1 MTDIIYVFR
10 ENGTTL
16 CTSHVGDPAWDTP
29 ENRRR
34 TFDFITRHA
43 EAERERP
50 RALLIQD
57 LAAET
62 RRADSAE
69 SKLRETT
76 GELEKADKAI
86 QFHVR
91 AYDLEQARFR
101 KATALLKR
109 LAVAWTESAPAN
121 EAVRDAYAFLSR
133 IPSPPIALPADGE
146 PGRIGGRDVPRPA
159 LQPACHQVCHGDC
172 HWGLPDAPA
181 PLDVHIAVGP
191 EAIDEVLA
199 QPAAP
204 ELCATC
210 HATPVSPG
218 YYYHYSW
225 CESWRKPAVPTPE
238 DVIRKA
244 RQPTAPEP
252 SGFQI
257 RFDGPPG
264 PESGR
269 FVECETLDDKGSSA
283 GTWVQDGDY
292 WLLVIQPPNSAP
304 EPDRHP
310 YAPHHA
316 DPRDEPA
323 ASQPRYGYPTGR
335 DDLRVDAA
343 PEPSS
348 PYPDT
353 SAAWHWKQRAESA
366 ELDAGALRGRLSTY
380 EARLAA
386 VRALCESGMATGSY
400 GERGMYI
407 DRIRALLTLD
417 RRGTRDVV
425 ETAIDIS
432 KADKRRTWAE
442 AVSCTAKLT
451 VSVMASSKGPGAG
464 AG

>member
-101 KATALLKR
+101 KATALLER

-204 ELCATC
+204 E
-210 HATPVSPG
+210 
-218 YYYHYSW
+218 
-225 CESWRKPAVPTPE
+225 
-238 DVIRKA
+238 
-244 RQPTAPEP
+244 
-252 SGFQI
+252 
-257 RFDGPPG
+257 
-264 PESGR
+264 
-269 FVECETLDDKGSSA
+269 
-283 GTWVQDGDY
+283 
-292 WLLVIQPPNSAP
+292 
-304 EPDRHP
+304 
-310 YAPHHA
+310 
-316 DPRDEPA
+316 
-323 ASQPRYGYPTGR
+323 
-335 DDLRVDAA
+335 
-343 PEPSS
+343 PSS

-353 SAAWHWKQRAESA
+353 SAAWHWEQRAEA
-366 ELDAGALRGRLSTY
+366 A

-386 VRALCESGMATGSY
+386 VQAELKAANSDRRELADHWQAEIEQHAELHAQIFRERGETCKALETELEWKVALVEERAELLSALQLQQNTSLAMADELTEAKALLRAFWKGADSIRHGRVVFEWFKSY
-400 GERGMYI
+400 GE
-407 DRIRALLTLD
+407 DLNET
-417 RRGTRDVV
+417 RRSPTPGTG
-425 ETAIDIS
+425 EKT
-432 KADKRRTWAE
+432 
-442 AVSCTAKLT
+442 
-451 VSVMASSKGPGAG
+451 
-464 AG
+464 